1 MEEWRDIAGYEGVY
15 QVSNKG
21 RVKRIVAT
29 HTTKPM
35 MRKPT
40 LAGAGYP
47 SILLSKDGV
56 ARRYNVH
63 RLVAKAFIPNPDNKP
78 EVNHINGIKTD
89 NRAENL
95 EWVTVS
101 ENKLHAY
108 RTGLYEARRVPVI
121 AYDLQGNEIGTF
133 ASQLEASKVLGVAQ
147 GLITRAIRTGYRAGN
162 YRFKYANSDTS
173 QSTI

>member
-1 MEEWRDIAGYEGVY
+1 MEKWKDIAGYEGIY
-15 QVSNKG
+15 QVSNMG

-47 SILLSKDGV
+47 SIMLSKDGV
-56 ARRYNVH
+56 ARRYIVH

-89 NRAENL
+89 NRVENL
-95 EWVTVS
+95 EWVTFS

-108 RTGLYEARRVPVI
+108 RIGLHDAELQNRRVPVI
-121 AYDLQGNEIGTF
+121 AYDLQGNEVGSF

-147 GLITRAIRTGYRAGN
+147 GSITRAIRTGSRAGD
-162 YRFKYANSDTS
+162 YRFNYARE
-173 QSTI
+173 